1 MLFNKQQH
9 RRKTAKSTYKCVI
22 KRKLKNCLEATELRI
37 KLNRLEKNKNN
48 IDSLREKPKELIKKN
63 NKLIPKSQ

>member
-9 RRKTAKSTYKCVI
+9 RRKTAKSTCKCVI
-22 KRKLKNCLEATELRI
+22 KRKLKFEDYKNCLEATELRN

-48 IDSLREKPKELIKKN
+48 IDSLREKPKELIKKTIN
-63 NKLIPKSQ
+63 

>member
-9 RRKTAKSTYKCVI
+9 RRKPAKSTYKCVI
-22 KRKLKNCLEATELRI
+22 KRKLKFEDYKNCLEANELRN

-48 IDSLREKPKELIKKN
+48 IDSLREKPKELIKKTIN
-63 NKLIPKSQ
+63 